1 MSGEASGQAQAG
13 QAQAVPAEGLP
24 DEAMRRQ
31 LRELAVELAIEAGR
45 FVRDERPVH
54 VDVRKTKAS
63 KLDVVTV
70 MDTRCEE
77 MLRASIAAERPG
89 DAVLGE
95 EEGLSEGSTGLTW
108 VLDPI
113 DGTVNYLYDI
123 PAYAVSVAV
132 VVGDPTVPGAWVP
145 VAGAVFNPG
154 VDEIFDAHL
163 GGGARLGAAGE
174 SSFPRPRMLHT
185 PEPES
190 LARALIGT
198 GFSYDT
204 ERRGVQGQV
213 VTALLPQIRDL
224 RRMGAASLDLCAVAA
239 GRLNGYYERGLQP
252 WDMAAGL
259 LIAEEAGAVVSGVDG
274 PPSADMVVAGAPKVH
289 AELLA
294 ALLQALAD
302 AEG

>member
-1 MSGEASGQAQAG
+1 MSGAMSRDR
-13 QAQAVPAEGLP
+13 LP
-24 DEAMRRQ
+24 DETMRAE

-45 FVRDERPVH
+45 FVRDERPEH

-63 KLDVVTV
+63 ALDVVTI

-77 MLRASIAAERPG
+77 MLRASIAAERPQ

-95 EEGLSEGSTGLTW
+95 EDGLSEGSTGLTW

-132 VVGDPTVPGAWVP
+132 VVGDPTVPGAWTP

-154 VDEIFDAHL
+154 VDEIFAAHL
-163 GGGARLGAAGE
+163 GGGATLSAAGA
-174 SSFPRPRMLHT
+174 STFPRPRSLSV

-190 LARALIGT
+190 LARALVGT

-204 ERRGVQGQV
+204 ELRGVQGRV
-213 VTALLPQIRDL
+213 ATALLPQIRDL

-239 GRLNGYYERGLQP
+239 GRLNGYYERGLEP
-252 WDMAAGL
+252 WDMAARSEERRVGTECL
-259 LIAEEAGAVVSGVDG
+259 L
-274 PPSADMVVAGAPKVH
+274 
-289 AELLA
+289 
-294 ALLQALAD
+294 
-302 AEG
+302 

>member
-1 MSGEASGQAQAG
+1 
-13 QAQAVPAEGLP
+13 
-24 DEAMRRQ
+24 MRREEMHHGHMNDEEMPSQ
-31 LRELAVELAIEAGR
+31 DARQELREFAVELAIEAGR
-45 FVRDERPVH
+45 FVRDERPEQ

-63 KLDVVTV
+63 ALDVVTI

-77 MLRASIAAERPG
+77 LLRSSIAAERPG

-95 EEGLSEGSTGLTW
+95 EDGLSEGSTGLTW

-132 VVGDPTVPGAWVP
+132 VLGDPTVAGAWTP
-145 VAGAVFNPG
+145 LAGAVFNPG

-163 GGGARLGAAGE
+163 GGGARLAAAGN
-174 SSFPRPRMLHT
+174 SGFPRPRDLHT

-204 ERRGVQGQV
+204 QRRREQGLVATQ
-213 VTALLPQIRDL
+213 LLPQIRDL
-224 RRMGAASLDLCAVAA
+224 RRMGAASLDLCGVAA

-252 WDMAAGL
+252 WDMAAGMV
-259 LIAEEAGAVVSGVDG
+259 IATEAGAVVSGLEG
-274 PPSADMVVAGAPKVH
+274 PASADMVVAGAPGVH
-289 AELLA
+289 ADLLA
-294 ALLQALAD
+294 ALRLAFAEFQA
-302 AEG
+302 

>member
-1 MSGEASGQAQAG
+1 MSSDL
-13 QAQAVPAEGLP
+13 LP
-24 DEAMRRQ
+24 DEAMRGG

-45 FVRDERPVH
+45 FVRDERPDH

-63 KLDVVTV
+63 ALDVVTI

-77 MLRASIAAERPG
+77 MLRASIAAERPQ

-95 EEGLSEGSTGLTW
+95 EGGLSEGTTGLTW

-113 DGTVNYLYDI
+113 DGTVNYLYDV

-132 VVGDPTVPGAWVP
+132 VVGDPTVPGAWMP

-154 VDEIFDAHL
+154 VDEIFAAHL
-163 GGGARLGAAGE
+163 GGGATLAPAGA
-174 SSFPRPRMLHT
+174 STYPRPRTLT
-185 PEPES
+185 APEPES
-190 LARALIGT
+190 LARALVGT

-204 ERRGVQGQV
+204 ELRGMQGRV

-224 RRMGAASLDLCAVAA
+224 RRMGAASLDLCAVAC
-239 GRLNGYYERGLQP
+239 GRLNGYYERGLEP
-252 WDMAAGL
+252 WDMAAGML
-259 LIAEEAGAVVSGVDG
+259 VATEAGALVTGAEG
-274 PPSADMVVAGAPKVH
+274 PPSREMIVAAAPEVH
-289 AELLA
+289 KDLIA
-294 ALLQALAD
+294 ALGQALID